1 MADMCSMPG
10 RAACCGE
17 RLRLRGRLRQAGM
30 ALAALAANGKAI
42 AYMFG
47 LSSALAVVH
56 NLVNY
61 KLVQHTSAVSAT
73 VIGEVKTI
81 ALIILSAFL
90 LGARPAAAPEGAE
103 RWQKALHAPVHLS
116 RQCLAEHVMR
126 ARRGAAP
133 RAPRMQTCL
142 G

>member
-1 MADMCSMPG
+1 MVVAS
-10 RAACCGE
+10 
-17 RLRLRGRLRQAGM
+17 
-30 ALAALAANGKAI
+30 LAVNGKAI

-47 LSSALAVVH
+47 LSSALAVTH

-90 LGARPAAAPEGAE
+90 LGGRLGPMPRIVRAFLGHQPASQARSA
-103 RWQKALHAPVHLS
+103 WHAWRIIQVVIVNS
-116 RQCLAEHVMR
+116 AC
-126 ARRGAAP
+126 GW
-133 RAPRMQTCL
+133 
-142 G
+142 

>member
-1 MADMCSMPG
+1 MV
-10 RAACCGE
+10 
-17 RLRLRGRLRQAGM
+17 
-30 ALAALAANGKAI
+30 LAALSTNGRAI

-47 LSSALAVVH
+47 LSSTLAVTH

-90 LGARPAAAPEGAE
+90 LGACPPYPVAARPCMRRAAA
-103 RWQKALHAPVHLS
+103 RLRNRRRRPVWKT
-116 RQCLAEHVMR
+116 
-126 ARRGAAP
+126 ARRPLLRVAACGAARVRGDRCAEP
-133 RAPRMQTCL
+133 HAV
-142 G
+142 

>member
-1 MADMCSMPG
+1 MRLLPSLLRSSSALT
-10 RAACCGE
+10 RAVC
-17 RLRLRGRLRQAGM
+17 AGQSRM
-30 ALAALAANGKAI
+30 VVESLAVNGKAI

-47 LSSALAVVH
+47 VSSALAVTH

-90 LGARPAAAPEGAE
+90 LGAP
-103 RWQKALHAPVHLS
+103 
-116 RQCLAEHVMR
+116 
-126 ARRGAAP
+126 
-133 RAPRMQTCL
+133 
-142 G
+142 

>member
-1 MADMCSMPG
+1 MVVAS
-10 RAACCGE
+10 
-17 RLRLRGRLRQAGM
+17 
-30 ALAALAANGKAI
+30 LAVNGKAI

-47 LSSALAVVH
+47 LSSALAVTH

-90 LGARPAAAPEGAE
+90 LGGRHGPKPSF
-103 RWQKALHAPVHLS
+103 V
-116 RQCLAEHVMR
+116 R
-126 ARRGAAP
+126 AS
-133 RAPRMQTCL
+133 L
-142 G
+142 GH

>member
-1 MADMCSMPG
+1 MVVAS
-10 RAACCGE
+10 
-17 RLRLRGRLRQAGM
+17 
-30 ALAALAANGKAI
+30 LAVNGKAI

-47 LSSALAVVH
+47 LSSALAVTH

-90 LGARPAAAPEGAE
+90 LGGLLGPMPRF
-103 RWQKALHAPVHLS
+103 V
-116 RQCLAEHVMR
+116 R
-126 ARRGAAP
+126 AS
-133 RAPRMQTCL
+133 L
-142 G
+142 GH

>member
-1 MADMCSMPG
+1 
-10 RAACCGE
+10 
-17 RLRLRGRLRQAGM
+17 M

-90 LGARPAAAPEGAE
+90 LGARPAAAPDGAE
-103 RWQKALHAPVHLS
+103 RRQEAGTACAGLPLS
-116 RQCLAEHVMR
+116 RRCLAGCER
-126 ARRGAAP
+126 AHGAVLPPCASSRAGAAWAGP
-133 RAPRMQTCL
+133 ARWL
-142 G
+142 